1 MSVPHSPAE
10 LQKLYQKR
18 FAGMREYRDLVWR
31 VLVDEYFGMDLNPDV
46 LQQAGPGV
54 QILAQSCSEPWAIAD
69 DSLDVVFTSNF
80 FEHLHT
86 KRDLDAGPALST
98 ARRSHHR
105 AGPEYSLSAG
115 QVLGLLRSLPG
126 AY

>member
-31 VLVDEYFGMDLNPDV
+31 VLVDEYFGMDLNPDA

-54 QILAQSCSEPWAIAD
+54 QISAQSWSVGT
-69 DSLDVVFTSNF
+69 L
-80 FEHLHT
+80 
-86 KRDLDAGPALST
+86 G
-98 ARRSHHR
+98 RR
-105 AGPEYSLSAG
+105 
-115 QVLGLLRSLPG
+115 
-126 AY
+126 